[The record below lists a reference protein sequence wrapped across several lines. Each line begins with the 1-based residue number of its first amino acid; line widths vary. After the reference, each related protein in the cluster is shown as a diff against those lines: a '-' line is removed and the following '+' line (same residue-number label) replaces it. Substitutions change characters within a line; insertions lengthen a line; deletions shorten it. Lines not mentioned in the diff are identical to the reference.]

1 VLAYDRHAKIIAKMI
16 PAKGAIVHCN
26 IKHAIAP
33 RVPKLECGKAIKLMV
48 FKLLFE
54 VAGFAMWV
62 ALFALAK

>member
-1 VLAYDRHAKIIAKMI
+1 VLAYDRHAEIIAKMI
-16 PAKGAIVHCN
+16 PAKGAIVRCN
-26 IKHAIAP
+26 IRRTVAP
-33 RVPKLECGKAIKLMV
+33 RGAEAGMREAIKLMI